1 MEPVI
6 FVPIEQ
12 LEERYSAQ
20 WYGWFM
26 EAFRRQGVEPIVVG
40 DREARCIKTGQ
51 FLDVHETNI
60 YKAGQLKQVLEHIA
74 AGFRG
79 TVFFM
84 DLWFPGLE
92 ALAYV
97 RDALAEK
104 IRIKGIFH
112 AGTWDPWD
120 YLTQR
125 GMGQWAEML
134 ERSWL
139 KLADEVYVA
148 TGFHFELLSKRFDV
162 LLPHLTRGKVK
173 LVKFPVY
180 EGRGEEQQEK
190 ENIVV
195 FPHRLAPEKDPVMFE
210 QVRQFYEEKHGMEA
224 EWIRTKDVCKTK
236 ADYYRLLGRAKVAF
250 SAARQETFGIAML
263 EAYNLGCLPV
273 VPDGLSYQETIPSRY
288 RYQKL
293 EQAVRLIHWFL
304 NGYDEERK
312 DYVKQRVRSVYT
324 ESADGIIDQVLR

>member
-1 MEPVI
+1 MDSVI
-6 FVPIEQ
+6 FVPIER

-20 WYGWFM
+20 WFGWFI
-26 EAFRRQGVEPIVVG
+26 EAFHRRGVEPIVVG
-40 DREARCIKTGQ
+40 DQQARQIKTGQ

-60 YKAGQLKQVLEHIA
+60 YKVGQLQQVLKHIE

-97 RDALAEK
+97 RDALAAK
-104 IRIKGIFH
+104 IRIRGIFH

-120 YLTQR
+120 FLTQR

-148 TGFHFELLSKRFDV
+148 TGFHFELLSRRFDAS
-162 LLPHLTRGKVK
+162 TGGKVK

-180 EGRGEEQQEK
+180 EGRGEERQVK
-190 ENIVV
+190 EDIVV
-195 FPHRLAPEKDPVMFE
+195 FPHRLAPEKEPEAFG
-210 QVRQFYEEKHGMEA
+210 QVQERYEEKYGVGP
-224 EWIRTKDVCKTK
+224 EWVRTKDVCQTK
-236 ADYYRLLGRAKVAF
+236 DDFYRLLGRSKVAF
-250 SAARQETFGIAML
+250 SSALQETFGIAML

-273 VPDGLSYQETIPSRY
+273 VPDRLSYRETIPTRY
-288 RYQKL
+288 RYQTL
-293 EQAVRLIHWFL
+293 EQAVEVIHRLLI
-304 NGYDEERK
+304 GYDEEREQ
-312 DYVKQRVRSVYT
+312 YEGARVRSVYT
-324 ESADGIIDQVLR
+324 ESADSIIEQVLR